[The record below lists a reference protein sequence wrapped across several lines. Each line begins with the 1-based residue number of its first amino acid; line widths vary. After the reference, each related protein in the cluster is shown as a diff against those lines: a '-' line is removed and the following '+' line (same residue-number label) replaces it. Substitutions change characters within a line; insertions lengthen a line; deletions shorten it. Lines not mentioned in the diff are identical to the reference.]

1 MKVSIIIPCYNN
13 APHLPKCIESVL
25 SQSFTDFELLLLND
39 GSTDATLSICE
50 DFQKKDARIKVHSHE
65 NKGVS
70 YTRNQGI
77 AMARGEFIMFVDG
90 DDWIENDMIEVLMES
105 NPSLVIMPVCGM
117 IHERRG
123 EVFANDFFQNLI
135 NEKKLEF
142 NKDEIFS
149 LFPSAVLSSPCC
161 KIYSRIILIENNIK
175 FDEKLSYQED
185 LIFNLKYLKYVQKI
199 KIIAGF
205 KYHYVEHLV
214 SSSNKFHPNLEKS
227 VFTIQTLLSGL
238 PDYSDT
244 NKRVQQFNVD
254 QILKLLSNATHK
266 DSGLTI
272 YGKWKTT
279 KKVLD
284 TPFFK
289 ESTQII
295 IQMRLRKILKYFLI
309 NKNAIGIL
317 SYFELNKLLKKYG

>member
-1 MKVSIIIPCYNN
+1 M
-13 APHLPKCIESVL
+13 
-25 SQSFTDFELLLLND
+25 
-39 GSTDATLSICE
+39 DATLNICE
-50 DFQKKDARIKVHSHE
+50 DFQKKDARIKVFSHE
-65 NKGVS
+65 NNGVS
-70 YTRNQGI
+70 YTRNRGI
-77 AMARGEFIMFVDG
+77 EMAQGEFIMFVDG

-123 EVFANDFFQNLI
+123 AIFVNDFFQKLI

-149 LFPSAVLSSPCC
+149 LFPSSILSSPCC
-161 KIYSRIILIENNIK
+161 KIYSRIILIDNKIK

-227 VFTIQTLLSGL
+227 VFTIQTLLSDL
-238 PDYSDT
+238 PNYCDN
-244 NKRVQQFNVD
+244 NKRVQQFNID
-254 QILKLLSNATHK
+254 QLLKLISNATHN

-272 YGKWKTT
+272 YGKWKTI

-284 TPFFK
+284 TPFFN
-289 ESTQII
+289 ESAQII
-295 IQMRLRKILKYFLI
+295 IQMRLGKILKYFLI
-309 NKNAIGIL
+309 NKNGVGIL
-317 SYFELNKLLKKYG
+317 LCFELNKLLLHFAK